1 MKTFEEFISKAKG
14 AVDVLGE
21 KAGQFMDVSKLNLKL
36 LELKSELKSEL
47 ENLGKIVYECTDEK
61 ILDNIEVKNQ
71 VNTIK
76 TLKEEIEN
84 LKTQIAFAKNKLLCK
99 ACGSYNEI
107 KSSYCANCGTKLKDD
122 SVTPKVMSENTEN
135 QDQDQNNSEEED
147 FVEFD
152 D

>member
-14 AVDVLGE
+14 AVDVIGE

-61 ILDNIEVKNQ
+61 ILDNLEVKNQ
-71 VNTIK
+71 VNSIK

-107 KSSYCANCGTKLKDD
+107 KSSYCANCGNKLKEDAI
-122 SVTPKVMSENTEN
+122 TPKVMSESEVDDNT
-135 QDQDQNNSEEED
+135 QDSEEDD